1 MLIRT
6 DGAVTILA
14 PGGTFRISKAA
25 LILLT
30 QGLAQGLALGE
41 VVEVVGLDSLVHPLD
56 GASALK
62 SGGSCPY
69 GTGFSGNVDARRERC
84 TIILYKM
91 EADMT
96 VETTY
101 SQARQN
107 LAKLLDSV
115 TQDREIVII
124 HRRRG
129 EDAAVLAASEL
140 TSLLETAH
148 LLRSPKNAERLLD
161 ALGRALKGGGLP
173 LTVDELAREVS
184 LDA

>member
-1 MLIRT
+1 MR
-6 DGAVTILA
+6 
-14 PGGTFRISKAA
+14 
-25 LILLT
+25 
-30 QGLAQGLALGE
+30 
-41 VVEVVGLDSLVHPLD
+41 PLD
-56 GASALK
+56 GASALR
-62 SGGSCPY
+62 SGGWCHNQA
-69 GTGFSGNVDARRERC
+69 GVSGGVDGWTEIC
-84 TIILYKM
+84 TTMLYKM

-96 VETTY
+96 VETTC

-107 LAKLLDSV
+107 LAELLDSV

-173 LTVDELAREVS
+173 LSVNELAREVS

>member
-1 MLIRT
+1 
-6 DGAVTILA
+6 
-14 PGGTFRISKAA
+14 
-25 LILLT
+25 
-30 QGLAQGLALGE
+30 
-41 VVEVVGLDSLVHPLD
+41 
-56 GASALK
+56 
-62 SGGSCPY
+62 
-69 GTGFSGNVDARRERC
+69 
-84 TIILYKM
+84 
-91 EADMT
+91 MT

-124 HRRRG
+124 HRRGG

-161 ALGRALKGGGLP
+161 ALGRALKGGGLR

>member
-1 MLIRT
+1 
-6 DGAVTILA
+6 
-14 PGGTFRISKAA
+14 
-25 LILLT
+25 
-30 QGLAQGLALGE
+30 
-41 VVEVVGLDSLVHPLD
+41 
-56 GASALK
+56 
-62 SGGSCPY
+62 
-69 GTGFSGNVDARRERC
+69 
-84 TIILYKM
+84 
-91 EADMT
+91 MT

-107 LAKLLDSV
+107 LAELLDSV

-129 EDAAVLAASEL
+129 EDAALLAASEL
-140 TSLLETAH
+140 ASLLETAH

-161 ALGRALKGGGLP
+161 ALGRALKGGGLR